1 MEPSSLPQDRGVLAG
16 VRVLDFGRYV
26 AGPYCATL
34 LGDFGAEVIRI
45 EKREGSEDRFL
56 IPVSAEGEGALFLQ
70 MNRNKQSMTLD
81 PASEAGREV
90 VRRLVSTADV
100 VVVNMPADAVAA
112 MGLDYPTLQG
122 LNPGIILV
130 NLSAFGKDG
139 PWRDRLGFD
148 SIGQAMSGAVHLS
161 GEPDRPYRAQ
171 VNWVDYATALHLA
184 FGVLIALR
192 ERTQSGLGQE
202 VSGALLATA
211 VALNNGPLIEQ
222 ALTAP
227 NWQAIGNRSFT
238 SGPTDLFRTL
248 DGWIAVH
255 VVGQPLFRRWA
266 RLMGDAA
273 HWLDDP
279 RFADDSSRGLN
290 GAALSERMSAWCAD
304 KTRDEALDA
313 LAAAKIPAGP
323 VLSPAE
329 VLVHPQVAALG
340 LLQDVD
346 YPGLPSPAPLAGAP
360 VFLSRTPAEIR
371 RRPPQLGEHTEDV
384 LASLG
389 YDAQAI
395 SELRRLGAI

>member
-1 MEPSSLPQDRGVLAG
+1 MAD

-56 IPVSAEGEGALFLQ
+56 MPVSAEGEGALFLQ

-90 VRRLVSTADV
+90 VRRLVRTADV
-100 VVVNMPADAVAA
+100 VVVNMPTDAVAA

-122 LNPGIILV
+122 LNPRIILA

-148 SIGQAMSGAVHLS
+148 SIGQAMSGSVYLN
-161 GEPDRPYRAQ
+161 GEPDQPYRTQ
-171 VNWVDYATALHLA
+171 VTWVDYASALHLA
-184 FGVLIALR
+184 VGVMVALL
-192 ERTQSGLGQE
+192 ERTRSGLGQE

-211 VALNNGPLIEQ
+211 VAMNASPLIEQ
-222 ALTAP
+222 ALAAP
-227 NWQAIGNRSFT
+227 DWRAIGNRSFT
-238 SGPTDLFRTL
+238 SGPTDLFQTL

-266 RLMGDAA
+266 RLMGEAA
-273 HWLDDP
+273 RWLDDP
-279 RFADDSSRGLN
+279 RFADDSLRGRN
-290 GAALSERMSAWCAD
+290 GAALSERMAAWCAD
-304 KTRDEALDA
+304 KTRDQALDA
-313 LAAAKIPAGP
+313 LAAARIPAGP
-323 VLSPAE
+323 VLSPAQ

-340 LLQDVD
+340 LLQAVD
-346 YPGLPSPAPLAGAP
+346 YPGLPSPAPIAGVP

-371 RRPPQLGEHTEDV
+371 TRPPQLGEHTDDL

-395 SELRRLGAI
+395 ADLRRLGAI